1 MIFAIIFEV
10 TIFAAPKKV
19 QLVTIF
25 VFCKFPLPST
35 VLLSTLL
42 YSCSGVPAGYGNPKK
57 IYFCKVFLFLF
68 AWDLVAHEN

>member
-25 VFCKFPLPST
+25 VFC
-35 VLLSTLL
+35 
-42 YSCSGVPAGYGNPKK
+42 
-57 IYFCKVFLFLF
+57 
-68 AWDLVAHEN
+68 